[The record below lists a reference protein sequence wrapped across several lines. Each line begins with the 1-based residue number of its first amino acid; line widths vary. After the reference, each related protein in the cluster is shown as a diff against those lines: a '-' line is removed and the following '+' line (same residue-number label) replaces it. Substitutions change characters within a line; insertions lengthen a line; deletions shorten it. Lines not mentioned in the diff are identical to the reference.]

1 MDRPPLRR
9 GVQTSR
15 GVFFF
20 LGRPPLRVS
29 YLIYLSLFACKRSNV
44 KSGLT
49 IHLSIYLSPPRAP
62 SAEPPAATV
71 NAVVLV
77 ADDGRLAPFSHA
89 RADQL
94 CLTAARKCSC
104 DIGCPRTRVRRRR
117 VRAAEPAAAAL
128 STVAVD
134 GRLAPFS
141 HARAD
146 QLCLTAARKCSCDIG
161 CPRTRVGRC
170 EQRRPRAD
178 GRGPRPPPAGWSAQ

>member
-1 MDRPPLRR
+1 MSSFL
-9 GVQTSR
+9 SFL
-15 GVFFF
+15 VFLPRLPF
-20 LGRPPLRVS
+20 LLTTP
-29 YLIYLSLFACKRSNV
+29 FA
-44 KSGLT
+44 
-49 IHLSIYLSPPRAP
+49 
-62 SAEPPAATV
+62 PPAATGSHRQ
-71 NAVVLV
+71 LV

-94 CLTAARKCSC
+94 CLTAVRKCSC

-161 CPRTRVGRC
+161 CPRTRVRRC

-178 GRGPRPPPAGWSAQ
+178 GGLMAVGPALLLRAGRHNEELRHMHFLSAERPRSDCRPLC

>member
-1 MDRPPLRR
+1 MGKGSEWTRYMSSFL
-9 GVQTSR
+9 SFL
-15 GVFFF
+15 VFHLF
-20 LGRPPLRVS
+20 LS
-29 YLIYLSLFACKRSNV
+29 YLPPPFA
-44 KSGLT
+44 
-49 IHLSIYLSPPRAP
+49 
-62 SAEPPAATV
+62 PPAATGSHRQ
-71 NAVVLV
+71 LV

-161 CPRTRVGRC
+161 CPRTRVRRRRVRAAEPAAAALSTVAVDGRLTPFSHARADLRHVHFLSA
-170 EQRRPRAD
+170 ERPRSD
-178 GRGPRPPPAGWSAQ
+178 CRPLC